1 MNMSTQPELVAPISV
16 DLRAP
21 DLSFDIVKGIEH
33 INYQDYP
40 LVDPTLTVT
49 PGDWMTLSSSGLV
62 VPATGNAV
70 PNVFPVIVGN
80 NQFDSIATGNLT
92 VGIAGG
98 FVYQTTKYV
107 AGSYTVGQNLC
118 VKNLGGGERVPSAA
132 GANDSIVARVLAI
145 DTVKNVMTILVL
157 NR

>member
-1 MNMSTQPELVAPISV
+1 MATQSELVTPISV
-16 DLRAP
+16 DLRAE

-33 INYQDYP
+33 INYKDEV

-49 PGDWMTLSSSGLV
+49 PGDWMTLGASGLV

-80 NQFDSIATGNLT
+80 NQYDSIATGNLT
-92 VGIAGG
+92 IGIGGG
-98 FVYQTTKYV
+98 FLYKTTKYV
-107 AGSYTVGQNLC
+107 AGSYTIGQNLC

-132 GANDSIVARVLAI
+132 GGSDAIVGRVYAL
-145 DTVKNVMTILVL
+145 DTVKNVMTIMVL